1 VTATMRAQEARERL
15 RQLEWDLAHMNRLSL
30 VAELA
35 ASLIHEVTQPVATA
49 RNSDRISTGTDT

>member
-1 VTATMRAQEARERL
+1 MRAQEARERL

-35 ASLIHEVTQPVATA
+35 ASLIHEVTQPIATA
-49 RNSDRISTGTDT
+49 RSSDRISTGTDT